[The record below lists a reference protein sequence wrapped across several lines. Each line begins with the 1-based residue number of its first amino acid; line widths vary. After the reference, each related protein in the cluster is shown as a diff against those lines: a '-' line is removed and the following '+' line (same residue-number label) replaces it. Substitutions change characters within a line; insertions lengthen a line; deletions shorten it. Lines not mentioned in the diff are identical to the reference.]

1 MGYLGDISP
10 GKILNVKFCTINASG
25 APATL
30 TSGVIKAYRDDDLNS
45 EVTTGITLSADFDS
59 VTGLNNVKIDT
70 SDAFYAAGSEFN
82 LVITTGTVNSV
93 SVVGYVIGSFSIN
106 HRSAVRPTTADR
118 TLDISATGG
127 AGIDWSN
134 VEAPTT
140 TLNLSGTT
148 IKAVTDAPTGAL
160 TTAHFDSIIGVPATG
175 TIAGDIAEVN
185 DNVLAIIADTGSCLT
200 LAQFIALK

>member
-1 MGYLGDISP
+1 MGYRGDIAP
-10 GKILNVKFCTINASG
+10 GKILNIKFCTINASG

-30 TSGVIKAYRDDDLNS
+30 TSGVIKAYRDDDTS
-45 EVTTGITLSADFDS
+45 TEVTTGITLSADFDS
-59 VTGLNNVKIDT
+59 VTGLNNVKVDT
-70 SDAFYAAGSEFN
+70 SDTFYAAGSEFN

-106 HRSAVRPTTADR
+106 NRSAIRPTVASR
-118 TLDISATGG
+118 TLDVSATGG

-148 IKAVTDAPTGAL
+148 IKDATDVETKLG
-160 TTAHFDSIIGVPATG
+160 TPANG
-175 TIAGDIAEVN
+175 TISADLAQIEA
-185 DNVLAIIADTGSCLT
+185 NVLAIDVELNGALT
-200 LAQFIALK
+200 LAQFLALK